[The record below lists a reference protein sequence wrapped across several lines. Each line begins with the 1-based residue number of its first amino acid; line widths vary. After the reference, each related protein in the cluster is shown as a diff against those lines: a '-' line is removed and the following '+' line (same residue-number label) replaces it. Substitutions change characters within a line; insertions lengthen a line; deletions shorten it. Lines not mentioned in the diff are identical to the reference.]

1 MRQENNY
8 NTIGN
13 GHFYN
18 RHVKDNK
25 NIKEVTNFAEGRGPT
40 YA

>member
-1 MRQENNY
+1 MRQKNNY
-8 NTIGN
+8 NTIGK

-25 NIKEVTNFAEGRGPT
+25 IIKVTNFTEERGLI

>member
-1 MRQENNY
+1 MRQKNNY

-13 GHFYN
+13 GHFYK
-18 RHVKDNK
+18 RHMKDNK
-25 NIKEVTNFAEGRGPT
+25 IIKEVTNFTEGRGLI

>member
-25 NIKEVTNFAEGRGPT
+25 NIKVTNFAEGRGPT